1 MTLAV
6 LSNGT
11 TIQHLGVAIED
22 VTSIKGAQI
31 ENAIVDVTS
40 LDSLSKENISGL
52 SSPNNFTIEMNWINS
67 ATQRGLRDSSTSD
80 AFRINLPDGTI
91 YTFNALVDSFQ
102 IVPESGGALK
112 ATVSIRADYVSW
124 GESSAFTGNTYFL
137 VSGVAT
143 EAQVLAGGV
152 ATDLTTLN

>member
-1 MTLAV
+1 M
-6 LSNGT
+6 
-11 TIQHLGVAIED
+11 
-22 VTSIKGAQI
+22 
-31 ENAIVDVTS
+31 
-40 LDSLSKENISGL
+40 
-52 SSPNNFTIEMNWINS
+52 
-67 ATQRGLRDSSTSD
+67 
-80 AFRINLPDGTI
+80 
-91 YTFNALVDSFQ
+91 
-102 IVPESGGALK
+102 PESGGALK